1 MLLQPGEE
9 FYSQLLQQL
18 RAEQCMSQRR
28 LAELTGIN
36 RTVLRK
42 FELGTGRL
50 DVRNYAR
57 VLVPLGHN
65 LEVVTEANLL
75 ERLRR
80 QAAIEADPRLR
91 SELAAR
97 ILLEMTI

>member
-65 LEVVTEANLL
+65 LEVVTEATYWSGSV
-75 ERLRR
+75 
-80 QAAIEADPRLR
+80 DKPRLKLIR
-91 SELAAR
+91 ACAANSQQESCWR
-97 ILLEMTI
+97 